1 MSELPLGLLK
11 YRGLANALTELSIA
25 EHEKNVAAGWWSDPQ
40 TGEPYNKTDFHVQ
53 AMKLSLIHSEV
64 SECLEALRK
73 DLMDD
78 KLPHRKGGEVEL
90 ADAVIRIFD
99 FAASQGYDLGAAIV
113 EKAEFNSHRPDH
125 KVENRQQ
132 EGGKRG

>member
-11 YRGLANALTELSIA
+11 YRGLAHAITELSIA
-25 EHEKNVAAGWWSDPQ
+25 EHEKNVVAGWWNDPK
-40 TGEPYNKTDFHVQ
+40 TGEPYDKTDFLVQ
-53 AMKLSLIHSEV
+53 ATKLALIQSEV
-64 SECLEALRK
+64 NECLEALRK
-73 DLMDD
+73 DLMDE

-99 FAASQGYDLGAAIV
+99 FAASQGYDLGSAIV

-125 KVENRQQ
+125 KIENRQQ

>member
-25 EHEKNVAAGWWSDPQ
+25 EHEKNEAAGWWSDPQ